1 MTDYQ
6 RWACT
11 TFLSP
16 QSQFRNLKE
25 ALPQSQFC
33 NFLRNVAPQPRNSA
47 VCNFKSA
54 TWELQFRNFQH
65 IFGHGIL
72 SIHIKKLEGSKI
84 SCYFPLRQVFFISR
98 GTDSFENI
106 FGWFLKPSWAEEKGL
121 ELAGDCGELRNCGSQ
136 KLKVCNRSSATF

>member
-11 TFLSP
+11 TFLVRNRNSTTWRKH
-16 QSQFRNLKE
+16 FRNRNS
-25 ALPQSQFC
+25 AT
-33 NFLRNVAPQPRNSA
+33 LRNVAPQPRNSA

-121 ELAGDCGELRNCGSQ
+121 ELAGDWGELRNCGSQ
-136 KLKVCNRSSATF
+136 KSKVCNCSSATF